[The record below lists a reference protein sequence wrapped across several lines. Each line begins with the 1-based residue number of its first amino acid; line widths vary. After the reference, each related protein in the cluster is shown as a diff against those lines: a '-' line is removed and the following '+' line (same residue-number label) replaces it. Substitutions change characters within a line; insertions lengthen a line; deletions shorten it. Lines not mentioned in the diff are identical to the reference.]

1 MFGNCYLFNQPLGKW
16 NTSKVRDVCYMFS
29 MCASFKG
36 DLNSWDISNIK
47 ETYGIVAQIQRAAVS
62 IPANISEGCGRNSNK
77 EFSRFLDVALGSAF
91 ELFTLITLSVEL
103 NFIDKI
109 ESESILHEI
118 SEIQKM
124 IYGLKQKLNNK

>member
-1 MFGNCYLFNQPLGKW
+1 MN
-16 NTSKVRDVCYMFS
+16 
-29 MCASFKG
+29 
-36 DLNSWDISNIK
+36 NIK
-47 ETYGIVAQIQRAAVS
+47 IHNFRELKVWQKSICMVKNIYVSTATFPKSETYGIVAQIQRAAVS
-62 IPANISEGCGRNSNK
+62 IPANISEGCGRNSDK
-77 EFSRFLDVALGSAF
+77 EFSRFLDIALGSAF